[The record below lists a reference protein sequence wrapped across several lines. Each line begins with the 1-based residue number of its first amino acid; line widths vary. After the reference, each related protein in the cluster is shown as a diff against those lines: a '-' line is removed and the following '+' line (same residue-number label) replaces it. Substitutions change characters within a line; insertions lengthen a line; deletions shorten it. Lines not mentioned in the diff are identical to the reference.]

1 MDTRWNGRRAIVTD
15 WLAAVK
21 PTGTVRR
28 STRCSQ
34 THVQER
40 AMTKT
45 FDPHKSTN
53 DVRQGN
59 GRQMNSRVLFWSM
72 GGVVIA
78 FVLVYLI
85 FFAFTP
91 APPVV

>member
-1 MDTRWNGRRAIVTD
+1 
-15 WLAAVK
+15 
-21 PTGTVRR
+21 
-28 STRCSQ
+28 
-34 THVQER
+34 
-40 AMTKT
+40 MTKT

-78 FVLVYLI
+78 FVLVYLV

-91 APPVV
+91 APPIV